1 MAAAGVGAII
11 VAAGRGLRMGGIDKL
26 FASLGGRP
34 LLAYT
39 LAPFQACS
47 RVDRIVLVLAPENQE
62 RGRQL
67 VAEYAFQKV
76 AAICAGGPRRQD
88 SVRLGLSALGGLGE
102 TEWVLVHDGARPLLS
117 VELIEQVLAAARQT
131 GAALPA
137 LPLVDTV
144 KQADNDG
151 FVVRTLDRSG
161 LWAAQTPQ
169 AFRYDLLRRAHD
181 QITADATDDAAL
193 VEALGTTVRLVPGSP
208 LNLKVTRAEDLRLV
222 EAILT
227 LQAVAPGP

>member
-1 MAAAGVGAII
+1 MAVAGVGAII
-11 VAAGRGLRMGGIDKL
+11 VAAGRGLRMGGVDKL
-26 FASLGGRP
+26 FVSLGGRP

-39 LAPFQACS
+39 LAPFQACP
-47 RVDRIVLVLAPENQE
+47 RVGRIVLVLAAENQE

-67 VAEYAFQKV
+67 VAEYGFQKV
-76 AAICAGGPRRQD
+76 SAICSGGPRRQD
-88 SVRLGLSALGGLGE
+88 SVRLGLSALGE
-102 TEWVLVHDGARPLLS
+102 TEWVLVHDGARLLLS
-117 VELIEQVLAAARQT
+117 VELIEQVLAAAHQT

-144 KQADNDG
+144 KEADKHG
-151 FVVRTLDRSG
+151 SVLRTLDRSG

-193 VEALGTTVRLVPGSP
+193 VEALGITVSLVPGSP
-208 LNLKVTRAEDLRLV
+208 LNIKVTTAEDLRLV

-227 LQAVAPGP
+227 LQGVAPGP